1 MTTLSNTTHLTS
13 YRTIDVI
20 TADRSQTR
28 RHKQT
33 LAILASSTEPTWVK
47 LLAVLGF
54 NPVRQRALR
63 RLSARG

>member
-1 MTTLSNTTHLTS
+1 MTTLSHTTHLTS
-13 YRTIDVI
+13 YRSIDAI
-20 TADRSQTR
+20 NADHSQTR

-54 NPVRQRALR
+54 SPVRQRALH
-63 RLSARG
+63 RLAARG